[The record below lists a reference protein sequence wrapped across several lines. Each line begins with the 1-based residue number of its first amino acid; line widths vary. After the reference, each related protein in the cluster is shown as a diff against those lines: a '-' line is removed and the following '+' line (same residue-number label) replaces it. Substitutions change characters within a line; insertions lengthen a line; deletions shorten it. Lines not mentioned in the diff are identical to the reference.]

1 MRKRFAFAALMLAAA
16 CGGEA
21 PSSSGGPDSDN
32 AVLDLPEPGTPEHEG
47 RLSFGQC
54 AVCHTY
60 REDQPHRIGPNLYG
74 IYGAEA
80 GKAEGFTYT
89 AAMRQSGVVWDEAS
103 LDAFMEDPQAYMRGN
118 RMAYLG
124 EPDPEVRANI
134 IAYLKSLG
142 ASGGED

>member
-1 MRKRFAFAALMLAAA
+1 
-16 CGGEA
+16 
-21 PSSSGGPDSDN
+21 
-32 AVLDLPEPGTPEHEG
+32 
-47 RLSFGQC
+47 
-54 AVCHTY
+54 
-60 REDQPHRIGPNLYG
+60 
-74 IYGAEA
+74 
-80 GKAEGFTYT
+80 
-89 AAMRQSGVVWDEAS
+89 MRQSGVVWDEAS